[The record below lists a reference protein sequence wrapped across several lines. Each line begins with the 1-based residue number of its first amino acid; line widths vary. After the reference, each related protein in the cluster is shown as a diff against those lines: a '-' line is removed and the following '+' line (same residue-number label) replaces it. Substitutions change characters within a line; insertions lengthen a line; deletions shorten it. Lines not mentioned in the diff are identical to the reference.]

1 MSTLLIIVE
10 GDVSSVLLES
20 CSVNSRNLEYEKRNA
35 QNSKVI
41 GGRRCDVMR
50 WEIKPYGRN
59 SLYNKGHLVGGGV
72 KTWDGD
78 YGVPRYEISLGLEHL
93 HAHPNASFPISMP

>member
-1 MSTLLIIVE
+1 MSTLLLISVE
-10 GDVSSVLLES
+10 DDVSSVLLES

-50 WEIKPYGRN
+50 WEIKPYGGN
-59 SLYNKGHLVGGGV
+59 SPYNKGHLVGGGV
-72 KTWDGD
+72 KTWEGIR
-78 YGVPRYEISLGLEHL
+78 RYEMLLDLEHL